1 MTTVFM
7 TIATFA
13 DLLLEARK
21 QPKPQRLLF
30 VFVRAELP
38 DFPDAD
44 QRRRFEQGEGGVL
57 VPVVCVDKSTEELT
71 NMAALVEE
79 SRRTEIEWDLV
90 FTAAMD
96 DPKDDAEVERQLQ
109 RMMESLQMGN
119 ITAYLAFDHHGNA
132 VNVG

>member
-1 MTTVFM
+1 M

-13 DLLLEARK
+13 DFLQEARR
-21 QPKPQRLLF
+21 QPQPQRLLL

-38 DFPDAD
+38 DFPDPE

-57 VPVVCVDKSTEELT
+57 VPVICVDKSIEELSS
-71 NMAALVEE
+71 MAALVEE

-90 FTAAMD
+90 FAAAMD

-119 ITAYLAFDHHGNA
+119 ITSFLAFDLHGDA

>member
-1 MTTVFM
+1 M

-13 DLLLEARK
+13 DLLQEAHK

-38 DFPDAD
+38 DFPDAE

-57 VPVVCVDKSTEELT
+57 VPVICVDKSTKELSS
-71 NMAALVEE
+71 MSALVEE

-90 FTAAMD
+90 FAAAMD
-96 DPKDDAEVERQLQ
+96 DPKDEAEVERQLQ

-119 ITAYLAFDHHGNA
+119 ITSFLAFDPHGDA

>member
-1 MTTVFM
+1 MTTDSV
-7 TIATFA
+7 TIVTFA
-13 DLLLEARK
+13 DLLHEARK
-21 QPKPQRLLF
+21 QPQPQRLLF

-38 DFPDAD
+38 DFLDAD

-57 VPVVCVDKSTEELT
+57 VPVVCVDKSTQELT
-71 NMAALVEE
+71 SMAALVEE

-109 RMMESLQMGN
+109 RMMESLQMGT
-119 ITAYLAFDHHGNA
+119 IATYLAFDHHGDM

>member
-1 MTTVFM
+1 M

-13 DLLLEARK
+13 DLLQEAHK

-38 DFPDAD
+38 DFPDAE

-57 VPVVCVDKSTEELT
+57 VPVICVDKSTKELSS
-71 NMAALVEE
+71 MVALVEE
-79 SRRTEIEWDLV
+79 SRRTEIEWDLM

-96 DPKDDAEVERQLQ
+96 DPKDEAEVERQLQ

-119 ITAYLAFDHHGNA
+119 ITSFLAFDPHGDT

>member
-44 QRRRFEQGEGGVL
+44 QRRRFEQ
-57 VPVVCVDKSTEELT
+57 VCVDKSTEELT
-71 NMAALVEE
+71 SMAALVEE

>member
-1 MTTVFM
+1 MTSDFM

-13 DLLLEARK
+13 DLLHEARK

-38 DFPDAD
+38 DFPDAE

-57 VPVVCVDKSTEELT
+57 VPVVCVDKSTQELT
-71 NMAALVEE
+71 SMAALVEE

-109 RMMESLQMGN
+109 RMMESLQMGT
-119 ITAYLAFDHHGNA
+119 IATYLAFDHHGNA

>member
-1 MTTVFM
+1 M
-7 TIATFA
+7 
-13 DLLLEARK
+13 
-21 QPKPQRLLF
+21 
-30 VFVRAELP
+30 
-38 DFPDAD
+38 
-44 QRRRFEQGEGGVL
+44 
-57 VPVVCVDKSTEELT
+57 PVVCVDKSTEELT
-71 NMAALVEE
+71 SMAALVEE

>member
-1 MTTVFM
+1 M

-13 DLLLEARK
+13 DLLQEARQ

-38 DFPDAD
+38 DFPDAE

-57 VPVVCVDKSTEELT
+57 VPVVCVDKSTQELS
-71 NMAALVEE
+71 NMEALVEE
-79 SRRTEIEWDLV
+79 SRRTGVEWDLM

-96 DPKDDAEVERQLQ
+96 DPQNDAEVERQLQ
-109 RMMESLQMGN
+109 RIMESLQMGN
-119 ITAYLAFDHHGNA
+119 VTSLLAFNRQGEA
-132 VNVG
+132 VNIG

>member
-1 MTTVFM
+1 M

-13 DLLLEARK
+13 VLLQEARR

-38 DFPDAD
+38 DFPDAE

-57 VPVVCVDKSTEELT
+57 VPVICVDKTTEELSS
-71 NMAALVEE
+71 MAALVEE
-79 SRRTEIEWDLV
+79 SRRTEIQWDLV
-90 FTAAMD
+90 FAAAMD
-96 DPKDDAEVERQLQ
+96 DPKNDDEVERQLQ

-119 ITAYLAFDHHGNA
+119 ITSFLVFDPQGEA

>member
-1 MTTVFM
+1 M

-13 DLLLEARK
+13 DLLQEASK
-21 QPKPQRLLF
+21 QAKPQRLLF

-38 DFPDAD
+38 DFPDD
-44 QRRRFEQGEGGVL
+44 EQRRRFEQGEGGVL
-57 VPVVCVDKSTEELT
+57 VPVICVDKPLDDLSS
-71 NMAALVEE
+71 MAALVEE

-90 FTAAMD
+90 FAAAMD

-109 RMMESLQMGN
+109 RIMESLQMGN
-119 ITAYLAFDHHGNA
+119 ITSFIAFDRRGDA